1 MPNSFFEVE
10 HSTDIQNSLEKFN
23 DLRDFYAKMYIVADE
38 KRFAEYEKKM
48 NYTSFSVMK
57 KEKRVSFLNYHDL
70 EKQYNQVIEQ
80 QSMQTI
86 IL

>member
-1 MPNSFFEVE
+1 
-10 HSTDIQNSLEKFN
+10 
-23 DLRDFYAKMYIVADE
+23 MYIVADE
-38 KRFAEYEKKM
+38 NRFAEYEKKM
-48 NYTSFSVMK
+48 EYTSFTMLK
-57 KEKRVSFLNYHDL
+57 KEKRVSFLNYSDL